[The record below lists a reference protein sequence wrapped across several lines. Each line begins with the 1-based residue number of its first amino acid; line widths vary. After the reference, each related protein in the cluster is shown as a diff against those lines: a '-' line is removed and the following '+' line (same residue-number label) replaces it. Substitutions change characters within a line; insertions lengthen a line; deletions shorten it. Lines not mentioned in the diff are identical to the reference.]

1 MSLDHPDKTRCAV
14 IDIGSNSVR
23 LVIFSVSDAAM
34 IPGFNEKVMA
44 GLGRGLAETGRLS
57 VEGRSLA
64 LAALRRFRSILDGLG
79 VTRVKAVATAAV
91 RVAEDGE
98 SFAREAAIEVG
109 VPLSILSGQD
119 EGRISA
125 LGVEAGFHRPEGL
138 VADLG
143 GSSLELEWVGN
154 GGGRSGETH
163 MLGPLALAGVIDQS
177 PRDIRKV
184 VRKVLS
190 ASASTAMG
198 APRIY
203 AVGGAWRAFA
213 KVAIEQSKYP
223 LRVLHGFEMTPKQV
237 RQALDAVFSLRGDP
251 KLSDIAGR
259 RAAQLHLTGI
269 VLDELVNQ
277 AKAGGVTISSY
288 GLREGVMTQLV
299 DGLRGDSL
307 ADGVAAF
314 ARLNAWQVQFSEV
327 LFDFTRPL
335 FETAPPVIGTWDQEN
350 RLHRAAC
357 LLADASG
364 HFHPDHRA
372 EMAFEQALYA
382 PYAGIDHGER
392 LFLAVA
398 CGERY
403 TRKFSV
409 PAQYKPLL
417 STEQFERA
425 RQLGQAMRLGAVFS
439 GRSAEVLRRGQLER
453 SGNRLTLRLPNEH
466 SAMFSE
472 TVERRLGQ
480 AADALGLKPGV
491 SLY

>member
-57 VEGRSLA
+57 EEGRALA

-79 VTRVKAVATAAV
+79 VTQVKAVATAAV
-91 RVAEDGE
+91 RVAEDGA

-125 LGVEAGFHRPEGL
+125 LGVEAGFHKPEGL

-143 GSSLELEWVGN
+143 GSSLELEWVGP
-154 GGGRSGETH
+154 GTGRPGETH
-163 MLGPLALAGVIDQS
+163 MLGPLALASLIDAS
-177 PRDIRKV
+177 PRDIRKA
-184 VRKVLS
+184 VRKVLALS
-190 ASASTAMG
+190 ASVGLG

-213 KVAIEQSKYP
+213 KVSIEQNKYP
-223 LRVLHGFEMTPKQV
+223 LRVLHGFEITPKQV
-237 RQALDAVFSLRGDP
+237 HQTLDAIFSLRGDP
-251 KLSDIAGR
+251 KLTNIAGR

-269 VLDELVNQ
+269 VLDELVAQ
-277 AKAGGVTISSY
+277 SRAGGVTISSY

-299 DGLRGDSL
+299 EGLRGDSL

-314 ARLNAWQVQFSEV
+314 ARLNTWQVRFSEV
-327 LFDFTRPL
+327 LYDFTRPL
-335 FETAPPVIGTWDQEN
+335 FDTAPPVIGNWDEEN

-382 PYAGIDHGER
+382 PYAGISHAER

-398 CGERY
+398 SGERY
-403 TRKFSV
+403 TRKFVV
-409 PAQYKPLL
+409 PVQYRTLL
-417 STEQFERA
+417 NAEQFERA

-439 GRSAEVLRRGQLER
+439 GRSADVLRRGQLER
-453 SGNRLTLRLPNEH
+453 SGNRLMLRLAHEH
-466 SAMFSE
+466 GAMISE
-472 TVERRLGQ
+472 TVERRLNQ